1 MNHEELRVVPI
12 KNYVI
17 LGFII
22 IVSFLFI
29 YYIYMWF
36 DSYRETKLNIPILD
50 RYLEV
55 INYNELND
63 YLIENPDSIIYV
75 SVLENSKIRDFE
87 KKLKLAIKKNEIIK
101 DILYMD
107 ITNDIDKINADEF
120 MINDKSILDVPLVM
134 VFDESKLI
142 NIYSVGDN
150 DYDIDSFKFFVNN
163 IRFSEEASMNG

>member
-1 MNHEELRVVPI
+1 M
-12 KNYVI
+12 
-17 LGFII
+17 
-22 IVSFLFI
+22 
-29 YYIYMWF
+29 
-36 DSYRETKLNIPILD
+36 
-50 RYLEV
+50 
-55 INYNELND
+55 
-63 YLIENPDSIIYV
+63 IENPDSIIYV

-134 VFDESKLI
+134 VFDESKLT

-163 IRFSEEASMNG
+163 IKFSGEASMNG